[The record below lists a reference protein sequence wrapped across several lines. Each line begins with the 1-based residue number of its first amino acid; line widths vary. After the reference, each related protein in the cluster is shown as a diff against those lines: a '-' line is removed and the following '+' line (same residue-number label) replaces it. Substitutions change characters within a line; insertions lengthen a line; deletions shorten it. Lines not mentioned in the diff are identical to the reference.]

1 MSSPATGD
9 IRQLTE
15 QAQPFTATTYRE
27 RRPSTFLSLAP
38 DTSDS
43 YPRTPKSKETPA
55 PLTADALSQ
64 AAKEGQQDSS
74 PVVIPPKQHRT
85 SSLSSDGSKTRLRF
99 LKLGPVHWGEHQDAE
114 NKADWHE
121 VAVE

>member
-1 MSSPATGD
+1 MSSPTTEEL
-9 IRQLTE
+9 RQLTE
-15 QAQPFTATTYRE
+15 QAQPFTSTTYRE

-38 DTSDS
+38 NTSDS
-43 YPRTPKSKETPA
+43 YPRTQKPKETSAA
-55 PLTADALSQ
+55 PLTADALKEQQQEQ
-64 AAKEGQQDSS
+64 AAVGL
-74 PVVIPPKQHRT
+74 PPKQHRT

-114 NKADWHE
+114 HQGDWHE